1 MFNNFN
7 AKKEYF
13 LNLSV
18 KLIKSKP
25 LLEKGFEVAKEQFKL
40 QDKTLVKISPKN
52 GNSIIEVKE
61 SKSNL
66 TLSTEEFELI
76 LALDK
81 GIMTSYTFKG
91 VQLIK
96 QGGQINFW
104 RAPVDNDYGA
114 NTPMIYKE
122 WKDIG
127 QSEADIE
134 YEIKTKS
141 SNEIEVSFKQ
151 HILNGD
157 SELIQ
162 SYIIHSSGIVQISN
176 NLLALRGKSEKTFG
190 LKGKRAKVPEGLH
203 SNFYKFGNEF
213 ILNSDLASVKWYG
226 RGPHENYIDRLESA
240 DIGLYESTPKD
251 LFTLYARPQ
260 DNGNRTDIR
269 WVEFSAGPEVG
280 LLFYSDIPFNFS
292 ASHHKKEDLDSGS
305 SKKLTQKHVRLL
317 EPQKDIFLNIDGF
330 TSGVGCVNS
339 WGALPLEQYRLP
351 YDNYQYSYW
360 LIPNQRN

>member
-1 MFNNFN
+1 
-7 AKKEYF
+7 
-13 LNLSV
+13 
-18 KLIKSKP
+18 
-25 LLEKGFEVAKEQFKL
+25 
-40 QDKTLVKISPKN
+40 
-52 GNSIIEVKE
+52 
-61 SKSNL
+61 
-66 TLSTEEFELI
+66 
-76 LALDK
+76 
-81 GIMTSYTFKG
+81 
-91 VQLIK
+91 
-96 QGGQINFW
+96 
-104 RAPVDNDYGA
+104 
-114 NTPMIYKE
+114 
-122 WKDIG
+122 
-127 QSEADIE
+127 
-134 YEIKTKS
+134 
-141 SNEIEVSFKQ
+141 
-151 HILNGD
+151 
-157 SELIQ
+157 
-162 SYIIHSSGIVQISN
+162 
-176 NLLALRGKSEKTFG
+176 LALRGKSEKTIGF
-190 LKGKRAKVPEGLH
+190 KGKRAKLPEGLH

-240 DIGLYESTPKD
+240 DIGLYKSTPKA

-339 WGALPLEQYRLP
+339 WGALPLEKYRLP